1 MLCEVALFQVDIC
14 DFIVVSGTMD
24 PKGKGKMV
32 DVQPEVSDEP
42 LVSDDS
48 FERMLRE
55 ASDHFARKKMD
66 SSRCSYIT
74 NEVQSERLKDVVQE
88 DVTHGLESIDRF
100 DNIRE
105 VECSSDDASY
115 SAATE
120 SSDTDDASY
129 DDTIVKTKLYC

>member
-1 MLCEVALFQVDIC
+1 
-14 DFIVVSGTMD
+14 
-24 PKGKGKMV
+24 
-32 DVQPEVSDEP
+32 
-42 LVSDDS
+42 
-48 FERMLRE
+48 
-55 ASDHFARKKMD
+55 MD
-66 SSRCSYIT
+66 SGGSSYIT
-74 NEVQSERLKDVVQE
+74 NEVQSERLIDVVQE
-88 DVTHGLESIDRF
+88 DVTQGLESIEEY